1 MKTWPIFILAFI
13 FVRITTALV
22 PKPDKRVNGADW
34 YYLNDRIIYVH
45 KYPHCYILHDAQK
58 RLSERLRQ
66 RPVPLDSILPAT
78 PKKGLTEIR
87 IQIEKGCNESRSL
100 MWPSEKMNEQYSL
113 SVSDGKIELQAEEV
127 WGILHGLETIAQLVR
142 LNQHSTSVIQE
153 QFIEDKP
160 RFVHRGYLI
169 DTSRHFLDLEHI
181 LQFVGSYDPE
191 IAIYTQNDIKRV
203 LEYCRLR
210 GVRVLPEFDSP
221 GHTVS
226 WGKGEPELLTKCYS
240 DGRPNGQLGPIDPTT
255 EFTYKFMSKLITE
268 IKSVFLEKLI
278 HLGGDEV
285 DFSCW
290 ASNPDIQSFMK
301 LMDYGTDYAKL
312 QSYYM
317 RKVIDLTQTTGRH
330 PSTAVVWQE
339 VFDDGFR
346 DVNNTIIHVWKMENW
361 QDEMRRITEAGFPV
375 IYSSRWYLNYI
386 EYGIDWPKYYDLDP
400 TEFGGTPKQ
409 VALVRGGEATMW
421 SEYVDETNLIS
432 RSWPRGAAVA
442 ERLWTNGDLSA
453 DEFRPRLE
461 QLRCQMLSITA
472 LVPKPFTVEPGT
484 EVYIVS
490 SEVAFE
496 HDYKNCY
503 ILHDAVRRLADRL
516 RLRHWPTNNQTLP
529 TAMISTVRIRITRGC
544 DESVE
549 ALWPS
554 ESMNEMYSVQVED
567 GEIVIEAEEIWGV
580 LHGLET
586 VAQLVHRS
594 QTNTPIIEAQRIDDK
609 PLYPHRG
616 FLIDTSRHYLD
627 LKHIFQFVDAMAI
640 VKMNILHWHIV
651 DETSFPYSS
660 YTFPELSRKGAYD
673 PQAYVY
679 TQDDVKHVLDYCR
692 LRGIRVMPEFD
703 TPGHTKCWGKGYPD
717 LLTKCYSEGKPD
729 GQLGPV
735 NPTTDY
741 TYDFMQKLL
750 DEVKTVFPDN
760 VIHLGGDEVNFVCW
774 ASNPDVQAFMEKM
787 KFGDDYSKL
796 QSYYMERISELAQ
809 KAGGGRPMTTFVW
822 QEVFDHGFR
831 DTKNM
836 VIHVWKNED
845 WKEEMKR
852 ITAAGF
858 PVIYSSIWYLNVI
871 EYGVDWIRFYNLDP
885 ADFGGT
891 PEQIALVRGGEA
903 AMWGEYV
910 DETNLISRSWPRG
923 AAVAERLWSS
933 GRLDYHEFAPR
944 LEELR
949 CRMLTYGLNAEPV
962 NGAGRCPV

>member
-1 MKTWPIFILAFI
+1 MRTWPLFTLAFI
-13 FVRITTALV
+13 FVQITTALV
-22 PKPDKRVNGADW
+22 PKPERHVNGADW
-34 YYLNDRIIYVH
+34 YFVNDRIAYEH
-45 KYPHCYILHDAQK
+45 DYQHCYILHDAQK

-66 RPVPLDSILPAT
+66 RPIPLDSILPAI
-78 PKKGLTEIR
+78 PKKGMTQIK
-87 IQIEKGCNESRSL
+87 IQIEKGCNESETI

-113 SVSDGKIELQAEEV
+113 SVSDGKIELQAEEI

-142 LNQHSTSVIQE
+142 LNQHST
-153 QFIEDKP
+153 
-160 RFVHRGYLI
+160 
-169 DTSRHFLDLEHI
+169 
-181 LQFVGSYDPE
+181 GSYDPE

-203 LEYCRLR
+203 LEYCRIR
-210 GVRVLPEFDSP
+210 GVRVLPEFDTP

-240 DGRPNGQLGPIDPTT
+240 DGRPNGELGPVDPTT
-255 EFTYKFMSKLITE
+255 EFTYKFMGKLLTE
-268 IKSVFLEKLI
+268 VKSVFPEKLI

-301 LMDYGTDYAKL
+301 LMDYGTDYTKL

-317 RKVIDLTQTTGRH
+317 RKLIGLTQTTGRH

-346 DVNNTIIHVWKMENW
+346 DVNNTIIHVWKMEHW
-361 QDEMRRITEAGFPV
+361 QEEMKRITEAGFPV
-375 IYSSRWYLNYI
+375 IYSSQWYLNCI
-386 EYGIDWPKYYDLDP
+386 QYGIDWPKYYTLDP
-400 TEFGGTPKQ
+400 TKFGGSLEQ

-442 ERLWTNGDLSA
+442 ERLWTSGELSV

-461 QLRCQMLSITA
+461 QLRCQMLR
-472 LVPKPFTVEPGT
+472 VDPGT

-490 SEVAFE
+490 SEIAFE
-496 HDYKNCY
+496 HDYTNCY
-503 ILHDAVRRLADRL
+503 ILNDAVRRLADRL
-516 RLRHWPTNNQTLP
+516 RLRNSPTNNQTSP
-529 TAMISTVRIRITRGC
+529 TAMVNTVRIRIVRGC
-544 DESVE
+544 DESGG

-554 ESMNEMYSVQVED
+554 ESMNEMYSILVAD
-567 GEIVIEAEEIWGV
+567 GELMIEAEEIWGV

-586 VAQLVHRS
+586 IAQLVYRS
-594 QTNTPIIEAQRIDDK
+594 QTNTPIIEAQHIDDK
-609 PLYPHRG
+609 PRYLHRG

-627 LKHIFQFVDAMAI
+627 LQHIFQFVVCSAQPTCIIFSNKDAMAM

-660 YTFPELSRKGAYD
+660 YTFPELARKGAYD
-673 PQAYVY
+673 PEAYVY
-679 TQDDVKHVLDYCR
+679 TQDDVKRVLNYCR
-692 LRGIRVMPEFD
+692 LRGIRVMSEFD

-717 LLTKCYSEGKPD
+717 LLTECYSEGKPD
-729 GQLGPV
+729 GRLGPV
-735 NPTTDY
+735 NPTTNY
-741 TYDFMQKLL
+741 TYDFMWKLL
-750 DEVKTVFPDN
+750 DEVKAVFPDN
-760 VIHLGGDEVNFVCW
+760 MIHLGGDEVSFTCW
-774 ASNPDVQAFMEKM
+774 ASNPDVQAFMEEM

-796 QSYYMERISELAQ
+796 QSYYIERLSELAQ

-831 DTKNM
+831 DTSNM

-852 ITAAGF
+852 ITAAG
-858 PVIYSSIWYLNVI
+858 
-871 EYGVDWIRFYNLDP
+871 
-885 ADFGGT
+885 T
-891 PEQIALVRGGEA
+891 PEQIALLRGGEA

-933 GRLDYHEFAPR
+933 GRLDYHEFGPR

-949 CRMLTYGLNAEPV
+949 CRMLT
-962 NGAGRCPV
+962 

>member
-1 MKTWPIFILAFI
+1 MKTWSLFTLAFI
-13 FVRITTALV
+13 FVQITMALV
-22 PKPDKRVNGADW
+22 PKPNKRVNGADW
-34 YYLNDRIIYVH
+34 YFVNDRIIYEH

-66 RPVPLDSILPAT
+66 RPIPLDSILPAT
-78 PKKGLTEIR
+78 PKKGLTQIR
-87 IQIEKGCNESRSL
+87 IQIEKGCNESKKL

-113 SVSDGKIELQAEEV
+113 SVSDGKIELQAEEI

-153 QFIEDKP
+153 QFVEDKP
-160 RFVHRGYLI
+160 RFIHRGYLI

-181 LQFVGSYDPE
+181 FQFVDIMSMVKMNVLHWHIVDDESFPYSSYTFPELAQKGSYDPE

-210 GVRVLPEFDSP
+210 GVRVLPEFDTP

-226 WGKGEPELLTKCYS
+226 WGKGEPELLAKCYS

-255 EFTYKFMSKLITE
+255 EFTYKFMSKLFTE
-268 IKSVFLEKLI
+268 IKSVFPEKLI

-312 QSYYM
+312 QSYHM

-346 DVNNTIIHVWKMENW
+346 DVNNTVIHVWKMERW
-361 QDEMRRITEAGFPV
+361 QDEMKRITEAGFPV

-386 EYGIDWPKYYDLDP
+386 EYGIDWPKYYNLDP
-400 TEFGGTPKQ
+400 TDFGGTPKQ

-442 ERLWTNGDLSA
+442 ERLWTSGDLSE
-453 DEFRPRLE
+453 DDFRPRLE
-461 QLRCQMLSITA
+461 QLRCQMLRA

-484 EVYIVS
+484 EVYVVS
-490 SEVAFE
+490 SELAFE

-503 ILHDAVRRLADRL
+503 ILHDAIRRLADRL
-516 RLRHWPTNNQTLP
+516 HLRHWPTNNQMLP
-529 TAMISTVRIRITRGC
+529 TAMINTLRIRITRGC
-544 DESVE
+544 DESGE

-554 ESMNEMYSVQVED
+554 ESMNEMYSVLVED
-567 GEIVIEAEEIWGV
+567 GELVIEAEEIWGV

-586 VAQLVHRS
+586 IAQLVHRS
-594 QTNTPIIEAQRIDDK
+594 QTNTPIIKAQRIEDK

-627 LKHIFQFVDAMAI
+627 LKHIFQFVDAMAM

-660 YTFPELSRKGAYD
+660 YTFPELARKGAYD
-673 PQAYVY
+673 SEAYVY
-679 TQDDVKHVLDYCR
+679 TQGDVKRVLDYCR

-750 DEVKTVFPDN
+750 DELKTVFPDN
-760 VIHLGGDEVNFVCW
+760 MIHLGGDEVNFACW

-796 QSYYMERISELAQ
+796 QSYYMEQLSELAQ

-831 DTKNM
+831 Y
-836 VIHVWKNED
+836 V
-845 WKEEMKR
+845 
-852 ITAAGF
+852 
-858 PVIYSSIWYLNVI
+858 
-871 EYGVDWIRFYNLDP
+871 YGTLSTSTDLEVVS
-885 ADFGGT
+885 T
-891 PEQIALVRGGEA
+891 PEQIALLRGGEA

-933 GRLDYHEFAPR
+933 GRLDYHEFGPR

-962 NGAGRCPV
+962 NGAGRCPA